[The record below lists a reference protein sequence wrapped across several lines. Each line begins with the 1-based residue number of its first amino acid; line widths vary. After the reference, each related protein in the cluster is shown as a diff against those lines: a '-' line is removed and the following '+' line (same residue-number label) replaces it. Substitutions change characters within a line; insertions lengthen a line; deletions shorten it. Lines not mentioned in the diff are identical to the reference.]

1 MGADHERLAVV
12 DELVRAGTPVDAVD
26 QAWGRHALRLAAE
39 NGRPGSVQR
48 LLDHGAGEAPL
59 RLQRNTKRLL

>member
-26 QAWGRHALRLAAE
+26 QAWGRHALRLAVE

-48 LLDHGAGEAPL
+48 LLDHGAGEDPPSI
-59 RLQRNTKRLL
+59 TKNH